1 MKSKDNSCACVSLL
15 SMLDLLQLTCSQ
27 VILTPTFDFREVAAG
42 VLQHSQDTGCISL
55 WTVLSSILSSFQG
68 KSEASKP
75 WGLMPGVM

>member
-1 MKSKDNSCACVSLL
+1 MCIFAIYARFAAAHVFPGRSP
-15 SMLDLLQLTCSQ
+15 
-27 VILTPTFDFREVAAG
+27 PTFDFREVAAG